1 LTNTS
6 IYGKMI
12 PVSEIGF
19 WNRYQKISP
28 CSARRE
34 MPRTT
39 IADVARVAGVSKAT
53 VSRVLAGQTKYVR
66 EETRQRVLKAVD
78 KLGYHPSTA
87 ARSLKS
93 KRSFTL
99 GVVGYG
105 LEYFGPSCTLSG
117 IEQQASKLGYT
128 ILLHLIRQPETDNVE
143 QLLHNMLSRYIDGII
158 WAVPEIGRNR
168 AWLEDKALKPSVP
181 IIFLSMEPQPDQFV
195 VAVDNYSGGL
205 LATRHLIA
213 QGCQHIGLITGPLDW
228 WEARQRRL
236 GWQAAIES
244 VGLSP
249 KHSLVAEGNWETSSG
264 EYALAQLLTRCPEID
279 GVFVCNDRMALGAL
293 KTARQM
299 GRRVPQDLA
308 MVGFDDTQDSAYFYP
323 SLSTVRQDMVELGRR
338 AVRELGKEI
347 ESSQSG
353 DPLIPRAVL
362 LRPDLIV
369 RESSLLTE
377 T

>member
-1 LTNTS
+1 
-6 IYGKMI
+6 
-12 PVSEIGF
+12 
-19 WNRYQKISP
+19 
-28 CSARRE
+28 

-39 IADVARVAGVSKAT
+39 IGDVARVAGVSKAT

-78 KLGYHPSTA
+78 KLGYHPSNA

-117 IEQQASKLGYT
+117 IEQEASNLGYT
-128 ILLHLIRQPETDNVE
+128 ILLHLIRQPETNSVE
-143 QLLHNMLSRYIDGII
+143 QLLQKMQSRYVDGII
-158 WAVPEIGRNR
+158 WAVPEIGENR
-168 AWLEDKALKPSVP
+168 AWLKNNALKPSVP
-181 IIFLSMEPQPDQFV
+181 IVFLSMEPQPDWFV

-205 LATRHLIA
+205 LATRHLIT
-213 QGCQHIGLITGPLDW
+213 QGRQNIGLITGPLDW
-228 WEARQRRL
+228 WEARQRKL
-236 GWQAAIES
+236 GWQAALES
-244 VGLSP
+244 VGLP
-249 KHSLVAEGNWETSSG
+249 AKHSLMAEGNWATSSG
-264 EYALAQLLTRCPEID
+264 ENGLAQLLTRHPEID
-279 GVFVCNDRMALGAL
+279 GVFASNDRMALGAL
-293 KTARQM
+293 KTARQL
-299 GRRVPQDLA
+299 GRRVPEDLA
-308 MVGFDDTQDSAYFYP
+308 MVGFDDTQDSAYFHP

-347 ESSQSG
+347 ESSQRG
-353 DPLIPRAVL
+353 DPLTPKTVL
-362 LRPDLIV
+362 LRPELIV